1 VNETE
6 RAVLAAWGEGW
17 TVTYTRFRL
26 GLSKRQMRAVLL
38 RLGLLTPRARPG
50 LEQRC
55 WPETREGRRR
65 WRARGSTGEAQMEA
79 ARDEARAR
87 IAARLARD
95 TRRGAPVAREGAE
108 AVTGAFAPVVH
119 GGAERA
125 SDEAGTFVERAVRR
139 LEARAA
145 ALEAW
150 APHRTPRPG
159 AGRAPTTAG

>member
-65 WRARGSTGEAQMEA
+65 WRARGGGGGAQMEA

-95 TRRGAPVAREGAE
+95 TRREPPVAQGAAQ
-108 AVTGAFAPVVH
+108 AVTGAS
-119 GGAERA
+119 E
-125 SDEAGTFVERAVRR
+125 TYVERAVRR
-139 LEARAA
+139 LEARQR
-145 ALEAW
+145 ALEAVAW
-150 APHRTPRPG
+150 CRTPRPG
-159 AGRAPTTAG
+159 EGRAPTTAG